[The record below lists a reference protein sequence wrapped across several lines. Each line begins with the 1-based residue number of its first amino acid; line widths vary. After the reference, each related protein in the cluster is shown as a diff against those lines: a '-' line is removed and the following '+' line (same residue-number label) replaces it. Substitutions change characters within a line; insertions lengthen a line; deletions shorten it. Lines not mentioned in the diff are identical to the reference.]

1 MLQAALLAGA
11 AASSMPGGAATPAAA
26 ATFANWG
33 GASWLPPLP
42 PPPPPPPPV
51 SPGPAVGDA
60 PVLVGRVPGK
70 RRSKKRAFTLE
81 QMRTVLYAVV
91 HQVASGSS
99 PRWAAAG
106 KVAGIKGART
116 TVARFGKVVLHAAD
130 FGHLHL
136 LRPCN
141 YGIFV
146 SSNVTVVGR
155 ALK

>member
-1 MLQAALLAGA
+1 
-11 AASSMPGGAATPAAA
+11 MPGGAATPAAA

-81 QMRTVLYAVV
+81 QMCTALYAVV

-116 TVARFGKVVLHAAD
+116 TVVLLHAAD
-130 FGHLHL
+130 FGRLHL
-136 LRPCN
+136 LRPSK
-141 YGIFV
+141 YGRFV
-146 SSNVTVVGR
+146 SCNVTVVCS